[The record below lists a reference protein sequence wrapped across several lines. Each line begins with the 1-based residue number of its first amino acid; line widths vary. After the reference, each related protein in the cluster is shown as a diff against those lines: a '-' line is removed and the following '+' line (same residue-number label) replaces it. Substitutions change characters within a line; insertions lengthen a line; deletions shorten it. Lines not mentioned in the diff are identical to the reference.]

1 MVQQCRA
8 DDRYP
13 AGVADLWRGSGK
25 PSAARLVEAR
35 SIVVRSC
42 RLRRFQLCGPPGR
55 HIAQAPDREPRGIP
69 LAIFGDDGW
78 AGYGGAAAAAYRG
91 GPVPLMKQRN
101 YASGA
106 IALNL
111 HHPHF
116 ERGTSLRTFALCC
129 SGAFQLADWREG
141 IDRWLTPGLEIEVF
155 RTPGQLRALVERYL
169 GDHPAR
175 ARIAAAGR
183 ARVIA
188 EHTYFHRLAKML
200 EVLPAV
206 SAA

>member
-1 MVQQCRA
+1 MTGTRPVWLTCGA
-8 DDRYP
+8 DPASHRPLDSSKLDPSLSGHVVYVGSSCADHP
-13 AGVADLWRGSGK
+13 AGT
-25 PSAARLVEAR
+25 
-35 SIVVRSC
+35 
-42 RLRRFQLCGPPGR
+42 LRRHLIESLAGL
-55 HIAQAPDREPRGIP
+55 P

-91 GPVPLMKQRN
+91 GPVSSDEAN
-101 YASGA
+101 VIYASGA

-111 HHPHF
+111 HHPQF
-116 ERGTSLRTFALCC
+116 QRGTSLRTFALCC

-200 EVLPAV
+200 EDVRAV